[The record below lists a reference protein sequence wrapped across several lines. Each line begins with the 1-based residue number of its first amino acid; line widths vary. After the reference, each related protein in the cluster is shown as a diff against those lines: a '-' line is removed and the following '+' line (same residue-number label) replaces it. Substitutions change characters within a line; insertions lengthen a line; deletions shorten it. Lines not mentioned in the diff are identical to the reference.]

1 MLEEGR
7 LEADAEVGLL
17 PVTVLL
23 RREGDTPSLNLC
35 PTSEDRALS
44 SRVRSVPAD
53 LVPEGG
59 CRPCCPACPC
69 QPLLTASFSGLQT
82 FTHRIWS
89 RSQSMGLSR

>member
-23 RREGDTPSLNLC
+23 RREGNTLDLNSS

-44 SRVRSVPAD
+44 S
-53 LVPEGG
+53 
-59 CRPCCPACPC
+59 
-69 QPLLTASFSGLQT
+69 
-82 FTHRIWS
+82 
-89 RSQSMGLSR
+89 